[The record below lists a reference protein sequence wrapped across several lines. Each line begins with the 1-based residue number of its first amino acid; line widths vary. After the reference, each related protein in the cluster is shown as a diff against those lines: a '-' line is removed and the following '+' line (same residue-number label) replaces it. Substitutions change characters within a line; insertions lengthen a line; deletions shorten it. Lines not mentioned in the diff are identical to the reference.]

1 VCIEGE
7 GGAEPGEGVH
17 QTLSLTQTLYR
28 VYGQA
33 GLVLMDRHGPAGWKP
48 PRALF
53 PGSWPSIA
61 VLDYERGRRLR
72 IVYESAGS
80 IWTRASMDDGESWS
94 EATMLVANAGRPF
107 ILHDAAAGITY
118 VAWRAQGGQVRVGWS
133 VDGGQTLVESHT
145 AAASSDDDAVALS
158 VVVRP
163 GPQGRERQLI
173 LSYRTGGAVT
183 SLVSRDNG
191 RTWTTA

>member
-1 VCIEGE
+1 
-7 GGAEPGEGVH
+7 
-17 QTLSLTQTLYR
+17 
-28 VYGQA
+28 
-33 GLVLMDRHGPAGWKP
+33 
-48 PRALF
+48 
-53 PGSWPSIA
+53 
-61 VLDYERGRRLR
+61 
-72 IVYESAGS
+72 
-80 IWTRASMDDGESWS
+80 MDDGESWS

-145 AAASSDDDAVALS
+145 ATASSDDDAVALS

-173 LSYRTGGAVT
+173 LSYRSGGAVT

-191 RTWTTA
+191 RSWTTA